1 MELNCCNVGFRI
13 QFVTIT
19 VQVLQEFQDWISSL
33 RDKEARAKIDS
44 RLRRLAQGNPG
55 DVKPVGGGV
64 SEMRIHHGPGYRVYF
79 QQRGNVLVVILC
91 GGDKRTQSKD
101 IVRAIEI
108 SRTIED

>member
-1 MELNCCNVGFRI
+1 VA
-13 QFVTIT
+13 VT
-19 VQVLQEFQDWISSL
+19 VQVLEEFADWISGL

-79 QQRGNVLVVILC
+79 QQRNNVLVVILC

-101 IVRAIEI
+101 IARAIEI
-108 SRTIED
+108 ARTIED